1 MSATVISMDDFNAAK
16 NQQQADQHTRR
27 PVSVL
32 VHSSE
37 SAAWSDQQRVTFADF
52 EKEAMIAALG
62 HAGRGYLK
70 THVTVTLSDG
80 HTVDLRLDLAASGDL
95 GIADHCLSTLKYAE
109 TEEGRQRLA
118 DYPEHMREAH
128 VNTLAYFSGIDF
140 GMDDEGYQAARMIA
154 VLAEIAA
161 VAEQEKAAKAES
173 EAQEKAAEAAA
184 AAEAARLA
192 AGAPEYA
199 HLVPLGEQ
207 DTGGVAAAKNVRRDL
222 KKAFPGVK
230 FSVKSNYSTVNVS
243 WQDGP
248 TRKEVDALIGKFEQ
262 GRFDGMTDGYEYNTS
277 AFNNMYGA
285 VQYTFTSRAHSEEL
299 RAVATRLIEQQSGE
313 KVTGESHQQIWGE
326 WASVLVGREAARIS
340 MKSGV
345 WHHDGAP
352 IEWRDEVLAEPLVEV
367 VPAGEALVVPAA
379 GPQDKPN
386 FSPRRIGSTWS
397 VTIAQGGQT
406 HQFDGIVAASPA
418 EACRIAWAMLTQ
430 PTPPDDDP
438 SGEPLPVEPVVELV
452 TSIEPGATAPTLTR
466 AQTLG
471 DYHGRVEHKR
481 ERLKG
486 RACLAASQ
494 SAGRHVAVRAILS
507 FISPGQPIL
516 VGHHSERRHRRD
528 LKRMD
533 QHMEKAVAL
542 ANKANYL
549 EERAASVGQGGIA
562 SDNPGALVL
571 LQAKLARREAR
582 QQAMKEAN
590 KATRGTYKGWQLS
603 NNSAEIRR
611 LRQRIEQLETLHGA
625 APLEQVGAGWQMFED
640 DGRIQIHFDG
650 KPAPELR
657 QLCKGAG
664 FVWSPSRCAWVRKVT
679 ARAVNEA
686 RRLARALPTTD

>member
-1 MSATVISMDDFNAAK
+1 MSATVISMEDFNAA
-16 NQQQADQHTRR
+16 NTQQQGTQYACR

-32 VHSSE
+32 VQRSE
-37 SAAWSDQQRVTFADF
+37 SSAWCDAQRVTFADF

-80 HTVDLRLDLAASGDL
+80 NTVDLRLDLAASGDL

-118 DYPEHMREAH
+118 AYPESMRDAH
-128 VNTLAYFSGIDF
+128 LNTLAFLRRIDF
-140 GMDDEGYQAARMIA
+140 GVDDEGYQAARMIA
-154 VLAEIAA
+154 GLADMAA
-161 VAEQEKAAKAES
+161 IVEQDKAAKAEAD
-173 EAQEKAAEAAA
+173 AQEKAQEEAATV
-184 AAEAARLA
+184 EAARLA

-207 DTGGVAAAKNVRRDL
+207 DRGGVAAAKNVRRDL

-230 FSVKSNYSTVNVS
+230 FSVKSTYSTVNVS
-243 WQDGP
+243 WLDGP
-248 TRKEVDALIGKFEQ
+248 TRREVDDLLGKYEQ
-262 GRFDGMTDGYEYNTS
+262 GHFDGMTDCYTYHTS
-277 AFNNMYGA
+277 AFNQMYGA
-285 VQYTFTSRAHSEEL
+285 VQYTFTSRDHSEAL

-313 KVTGESHQQIWGE
+313 KVTGDTHQQIWGE
-326 WASVLVGREAARIS
+326 WASSLVWREASRITLVE
-340 MKSGV
+340 GV

-352 IEWRDEVLAEPLVEV
+352 IEWRNAQQAAPVVEVAPLSQEQVTPAAEPQ
-367 VPAGEALVVPAA
+367 A
-379 GPQDKPN
+379 KPT
-386 FSPRRIGSTWS
+386 FLPRRIGGTWS
-397 VTIAQGGQT
+397 VTIGQGGQT

-418 EACRIAWAMLTQ
+418 EACRIAWAMLIQT
-430 PTPPDDDP
+430 TPPDDDP
-438 SGEPLPVEPVVELV
+438 SGEPLPVEPVAEQLTPV
-452 TSIEPGATAPTLTR
+452 EPGATAPTLTR

-471 DYHGRVEHKR
+471 DYRGRVEHKR

-486 RACLAASQ
+486 RACQAASQ

-516 VGHHSERRHRRD
+516 VGHHSEKRHRRD

-542 ANKANYL
+542 ANKADYL
-549 EERAASVGQGGIA
+549 EEKAASVGQGGIA
-562 SDNPGALVL
+562 SDNPDALAL

-590 KATRGTYKGWQLS
+590 KVTRGTYQGWQLS

-611 LRQRIEQLETLHGA
+611 LRQRIEQLQTLHNTT
-625 APLEQVGAGWQMFED
+625 PLEQAGAGWRMFED

-650 KPAPELR
+650 KPASELR

-686 RRLARALPTTD
+686 RRLARALPAIE

>member
-37 SAAWSDQQRVTFADF
+37 SAAWSNQQRVTFADF

-207 DTGGVAAAKNVRRDL
+207 DRGGVAAAKNVRRDL

-230 FSVKSNYSTVNVS
+230 FSVKSTYSTVNVS
-243 WQDGP
+243 WLDGP
-248 TRKEVDALIGKFEQ
+248 TRREVDDLLGKYEQ
-262 GRFDGMTDGYEYNTS
+262 GHFDGMTDCYTYHTS
-277 AFNNMYGA
+277 AFNQMYGA
-285 VQYTFTSRAHSEEL
+285 VQYTFTSRDHSEAL

-313 KVTGESHQQIWGE
+313 KVTGDTHQQIWGE
-326 WASVLVGREAARIS
+326 WASSLVWREASRITLVE
-340 MKSGV
+340 GV

-352 IEWRDEVLAEPLVEV
+352 IEWRNAQQAAPVVEVAPLSQEQVTPAAEPQ
-367 VPAGEALVVPAA
+367 A
-379 GPQDKPN
+379 KPT
-386 FSPRRIGSTWS
+386 FSPRRIGGTWS
-397 VTIAQGGQT
+397 VTIGQGGQT

-418 EACRIAWAMLTQ
+418 EACRIAWAMLIQT
-430 PTPPDDDP
+430 TPPDDDP
-438 SGEPLPVEPVVELV
+438 SGEPLPVEPVAEQLTPV
-452 TSIEPGATAPTLTR
+452 EPGATAPTLIR

-471 DYHGRVEHKR
+471 DYRGRVEHKR

-486 RACLAASQ
+486 RACQAASQ

-516 VGHHSERRHRRD
+516 VGHHSEKRHRRD

-542 ANKANYL
+542 ANKADYL
-549 EERAASVGQGGIA
+549 EEKAASVGQGGIA
-562 SDNPGALVL
+562 SDNPDALAL
-571 LQAKLARREAR
+571 LQAKLAKREAR

-590 KATRGTYKGWQLS
+590 KATRGTYQGWQLS
-603 NNSAEIRR
+603 NNSA
-611 LRQRIEQLETLHGA
+611 
-625 APLEQVGAGWQMFED
+625 
-640 DGRIQIHFDG
+640 
-650 KPAPELR
+650 
-657 QLCKGAG
+657 
-664 FVWSPSRCAWVRKVT
+664 VR
-679 ARAVNEA
+679 
-686 RRLARALPTTD
+686 